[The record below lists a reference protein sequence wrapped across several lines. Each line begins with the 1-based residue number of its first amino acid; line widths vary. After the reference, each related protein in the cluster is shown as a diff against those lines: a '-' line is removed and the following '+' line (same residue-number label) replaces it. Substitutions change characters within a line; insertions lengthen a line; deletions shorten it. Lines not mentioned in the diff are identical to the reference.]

1 MLVLFE
7 LVPALMLL
15 ALWWVLAGVGVG
27 VGDVSVGVGVIGVGF
42 S

>member
-1 MLVLFE
+1 MVVLFE
-7 LVPALMLL
+7 WVLASMLL

-42 S
+42 G